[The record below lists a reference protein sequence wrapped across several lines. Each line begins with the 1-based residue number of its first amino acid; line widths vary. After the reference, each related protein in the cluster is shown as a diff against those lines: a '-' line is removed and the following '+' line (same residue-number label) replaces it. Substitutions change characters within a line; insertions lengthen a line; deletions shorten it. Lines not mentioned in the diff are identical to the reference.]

1 MNPDNLTEALQ
12 KGFRVTLGATTAL
25 VESLQDPLK
34 RDENLSKMQ
43 TDFAQLTEEW
53 AEKGAV
59 TELEAR
65 RMVDE
70 LWQQQNSSPPS
81 AASST
86 TETTGTQQAGDSQL
100 YQDVQELTAQIA
112 ALRAEL
118 EQLQKSDPRT

>member
-1 MNPDNLTEALQ
+1 MNPDNLTEVLQ

-70 LWQQQNSSPPS
+70 LWQQQSSSPPP

-86 TETTGTQQAGDSQL
+86 PDPAGTQRAGDSQL

>member
-1 MNPDNLTEALQ
+1 MNPDNLTEVLQ

-70 LWQQQNSSPPS
+70 LWQQQSSSPPP

-86 TETTGTQQAGDSQL
+86 PDPAGTQRAGDSQL

-118 EQLQKSDPRT
+118 EQLQKSDPHT